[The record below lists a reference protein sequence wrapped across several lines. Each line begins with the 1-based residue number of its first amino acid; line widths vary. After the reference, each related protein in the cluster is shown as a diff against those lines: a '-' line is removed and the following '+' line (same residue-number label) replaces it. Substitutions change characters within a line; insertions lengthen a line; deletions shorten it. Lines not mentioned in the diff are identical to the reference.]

1 MGTRIQLGVESVQ
14 IGEKTASFLISANPY
29 SKKISIGLALDGE
42 WLPEKDLV
50 VWE

>member
-1 MGTRIQLGVESVQ
+1 MGTRIQLGVESAQ

-29 SKKISIGLALDGE
+29 RKKISIGLAIDGE
-42 WLPEKDLV
+42 WLPEKDLA